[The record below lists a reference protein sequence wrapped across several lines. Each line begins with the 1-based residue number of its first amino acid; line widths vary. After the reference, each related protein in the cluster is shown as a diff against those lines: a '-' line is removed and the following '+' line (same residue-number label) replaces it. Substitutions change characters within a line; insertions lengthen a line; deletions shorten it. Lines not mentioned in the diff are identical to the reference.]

1 MANKELSEIRQD
13 PVSHDWV
20 IIATGRSRRPED
32 FKYKSKRTEED
43 NPQKCVFC
51 KKDAFEDPAKSGNV
65 VVATV
70 FSKNNQEEWQI
81 KVIENKYPLLKGDK
95 CGLVINHGPYEVQP
109 GAGHHEVVITR
120 DHFRSLGQMS
130 QEEIEK
136 VVAIYQERYQFL
148 SKFDCSRYILIFH
161 NHGREAGASIAH
173 PHSQIIA
180 VPVMPGDAA
189 RSLIGSKNH
198 YREKGECIHCAMI
211 DWERKEK
218 KRVIFENEQMI
229 LFAPYVPRTAF
240 ELRIYPKKHSAYFEK
255 MDDSQKKDLAETLR
269 QGLGRL
275 YSALDDISYNFF
287 IHTSPVYKNRE
298 HADYYHWHVE
308 ILPRASTPPAGFELG
323 TDIDVSAVDPNEVAE
338 YLRDV
343 SLPEEN

>member
-1 MANKELSEIRQD
+1 VDRSLQKNNPIKMSKKELSEIRQD

-32 FKYKSKRTEED
+32 FKQKVKRTD
-43 NPQKCVFC
+43 QDLPPKCVFC
-51 KKDAFEDPAKSGNV
+51 RKDAFDDPAQSGNV

-70 FSKNNQEEWQI
+70 FSEGNQEDPSTSSGRDWQI

-95 CGLVINHGPYEVQP
+95 CGLVTLSGPYEVQS

-130 QEEIEK
+130 QEEVEK
-136 VVAIYQERYQFL
+136 VVAVYLERYQFL

-198 YREKGECIHCAMI
+198 YREKGECIHCVMI
-211 DWERKEK
+211 AWERKEK

-229 LFAPYVPRTAF
+229 LFAPYVP
-240 ELRIYPKKHSAYFEK
+240 P
-255 MDDSQKKDLAETLR
+255 
-269 QGLGRL
+269 
-275 YSALDDISYNFF
+275 N
-287 IHTSPVYKNRE
+287 NRNNTNT
-298 HADYYHWHVE
+298 
-308 ILPRASTPPAGFELG
+308 IL
-323 TDIDVSAVDPNEVAE
+323 
-338 YLRDV
+338 
-343 SLPEEN
+343 